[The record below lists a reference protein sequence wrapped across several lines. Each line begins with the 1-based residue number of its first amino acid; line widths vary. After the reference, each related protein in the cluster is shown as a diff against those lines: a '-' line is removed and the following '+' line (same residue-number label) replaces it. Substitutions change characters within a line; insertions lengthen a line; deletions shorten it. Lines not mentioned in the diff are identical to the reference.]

1 MDSSRG
7 TTKKHKRCQYAARP
21 RKLGATRKHQKTIS
35 SRKRPNVDATRAA
48 GSPGKSAA
56 MIQQASRN
64 SAAST
69 RNKETAKNQQAA
81 EKAPVAG
88 MAILISPANYLTTVP
103 REWCRSYGKDSKQWR
118 KQNACFMLHCSS
130 LSHKIATRRS
140 QVRFMNSC

>member
-1 MDSSRG
+1 MPQDPENWEQQENI
-7 TTKKHKRCQYAARP
+7 K
-21 RKLGATRKHQKTIS
+21 KTIS

-88 MAILISPANYLTTVP
+88 MATLI
-103 REWCRSYGKDSKQWR
+103 
-118 KQNACFMLHCSS
+118 
-130 LSHKIATRRS
+130 RRS
-140 QVRFMNSC
+140 KTERRKSA

>member
-1 MDSSRG
+1 MPQDPENWEQQENI
-7 TTKKHKRCQYAARP
+7 K
-21 RKLGATRKHQKTIS
+21 KTIS

-88 MAILISPANYLTTVP
+88 MAILRPHKPYLKPAEKKKT
-103 REWCRSYGKDSKQWR
+103 
-118 KQNACFMLHCSS
+118 
-130 LSHKIATRRS
+130 
-140 QVRFMNSC
+140 